1 MSLSEIDA
9 YFRSWLVMP
18 KPCNPRH
25 RLNIKHFTLIMNY
38 RCMHINCA
46 KLPECMGTHLVSMG
60 SQSDYLFSSRVTY
73 DPFITGYQ
81 ISRYTNN
88 RKHDIFHPFNSSSLE
103 KKPPFH
109 RRDDIFR
116 CIFVNEKFFIFDY
129 MFSQVYSLGYNWQQP
144 SICLDNG
151 LVPNRW
157 QTNIW
162 TNAGPIHCRIYAVLG
177 EIS

>member
-103 KKPPFH
+103 KKAAISQT
-109 RRDDIFR
+109 RRYFQMHFR
-116 CIFVNEKFFIFDY
+116 EWKVFYFWLHVQ
-129 MFSQVYSLGYNWQQP
+129 SSLFLRVQLTTTQH
-144 SICLDNG
+144 LF
-151 LVPNRW
+151 R
-157 QTNIW
+157 
-162 TNAGPIHCRIYAVLG
+162 
-177 EIS
+177 